1 MPSDCFLQGF
11 LCVWFLRIPSIIAAL
26 LHGGSGS
33 YKKSVKTPSTFN
45 INTLDNTSHI
55 SYYKQLALKTYRR
68 GRVGSD
74 GSVCPA
80 VTVSWIKAEAR
91 VLSFPSGLVSWKI
104 VENWGMLGSITKLY
118 PTFQFVEALVLA
130 VAVHPVPV
138 VAQRVLLI
146 TTVLTRHI
154 NPASASWKRRRWKW
168 NKTCWTLN
176 LKITYFPFLWC
187 DNPPLGTLWSDP
199 HVLQNWGTGRE
210 ATGRLALMLHKYS
223 YIPWRWNNSL
233 HIVNSYLNRILCWIA
248 TFKPFIYLCSL

>member
-1 MPSDCFLQGF
+1 MIFENTFHHCSSATWRLRVLQE
-11 LCVWFLRIPSIIAAL
+11 VR
-26 LHGGSGS
+26 
-33 YKKSVKTPSTFN
+33 TPSTFN
-45 INTLDNTSHI
+45 INTLDNTSYI
-55 SYYKQLALKTYRR
+55 LYYKQLALKTYRR

-138 VAQRVLLI
+138 IAQRVLLI
-146 TTVLTRHI
+146 TTVLTSHI
-154 NPASASWKRRRWKW
+154 NPPSASWKRRRWKW
-168 NKTCWTLN
+168 NKMRLIGPYI

-187 DNPPLGTLWSDP
+187 NNLPLGTLWSDP
-199 HVLQNWGTGRE
+199 HVLQNWGMGTE
-210 ATGRLALMLHKYS
+210 ATILYALYAAQ
-223 YIPWRWNNSL
+223 
-233 HIVNSYLNRILCWIA
+233 RIIHWTILVLDGTGTILY
-248 TFKPFIYLCSL
+248 T